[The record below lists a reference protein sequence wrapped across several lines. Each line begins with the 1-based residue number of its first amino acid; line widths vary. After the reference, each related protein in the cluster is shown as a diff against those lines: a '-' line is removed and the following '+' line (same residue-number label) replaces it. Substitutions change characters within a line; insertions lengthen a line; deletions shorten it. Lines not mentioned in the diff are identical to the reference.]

1 MFFSATYK
9 IPAWLFA
16 VRQGYQ
22 EFKLKRYQMDSR
34 KLAASSQQSVGF

>member
-16 VRQGYQ
+16 VRQDYP
-22 EFKLKRYQMDSR
+22 EFRLKRYQMR
-34 KLAASSQQSVGF
+34 KLDFPH